1 MSVLLRRQLHGLQSH
16 VPLDPTH
23 SSNNGRLVCPA
34 ETIYGRGSERSAS
47 MRLNDIREWRNQPW
61 TRLYEAAL
69 FEPDTVKL
77 CTRLWE
83 AQLAILS
90 REREI
95 RQGASAEDKEQ
106 LALRK
111 AMGILLNLRRL
122 VGFDHESRPSRILPV
137 FSLTRLRTSAASS
150 RRGARRIPA

>member
-1 MSVLLRRQLHGLQSH
+1 MQ
-16 VPLDPTH
+16 
-23 SSNNGRLVCPA
+23 
-34 ETIYGRGSERSAS
+34 
-47 MRLNDIREWRNQPW
+47 LNDVREWKNQPW

-77 CTRLWE
+77 CACLWE

-95 RQGASAEDKEQ
+95 RLGSSADDKEQ

-111 AMGILLNLRRL
+111 AMGILLELRRL
-122 VGFDHESRPSRILPV
+122 AGFDHESRSSRIPPV
-137 FSLTRLRTSAASS
+137 FSLTRLRTSGVPS
-150 RRGARRIPA
+150 RRGAKRIPA